1 MLSRS
6 LWGLCLQAENLFYL
20 VQTDEF
26 IKTANI
32 SSGTKMP
39 RAEWSNIEKSVFPV
53 PNKEVQAQIVQT
65 LRGLDSRILDA
76 IDMLD
81 GLQFLKRG
89 LMQQLF
95 I

>member
-1 MLSRS
+1 
-6 LWGLCLQAENLFYL
+6 
-20 VQTDEF
+20 
-26 IKTANI
+26 
-32 SSGTKMP
+32 MP